1 MKSTVNLHT
10 IARRIAR
17 RSKAL
22 AKHDAQFVTP
32 DSLARTIS
40 EYVEWRA
47 FSYWARLTVEI
58 EGHVSERMEMSLSN
72 HCPGFLAYAAVYRQE
87 HPTAREFFWLRLT
100 EWIDHTIFRFAADE
114 GWAHALGF
122 YGARD
127 PGLDQ
132 VREYWAACD
141 DAWRINPPV
150 PMPSYEEWRYLTS
163 ARTDCSAAP
172 ASSG

>member
-10 IARRIAR
+10 IERRIAR

-58 EGHVSERMEMSLSN
+58 EGHVSERMEMSLSK
-72 HCPGFLAYAAVYRQE
+72 HCPGFLAYAAVYRQRS
-87 HPTAREFFWLRLT
+87 PLRARVFLATPDRM
-100 EWIDHTIFRFAADE
+100 D
-114 GWAHALGF
+114 
-122 YGARD
+122 
-127 PGLDQ
+127 
-132 VREYWAACD
+132 
-141 DAWRINPPV
+141 
-150 PMPSYEEWRYLTS
+150 
-163 ARTDCSAAP
+163 
-172 ASSG
+172 